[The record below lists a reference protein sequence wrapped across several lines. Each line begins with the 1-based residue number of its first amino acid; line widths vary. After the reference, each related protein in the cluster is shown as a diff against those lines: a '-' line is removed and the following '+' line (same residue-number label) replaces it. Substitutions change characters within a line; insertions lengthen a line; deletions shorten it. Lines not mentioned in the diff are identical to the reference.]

1 MTSDRITPESLRA
14 RKGGSPPITLLP
26 VYDAT
31 FARLL
36 DRAGIDILLVGDT
49 LGQLVQGRENPL
61 AVSVEDVIYHLQCV
75 GRAARRGLLVGD
87 MPFMSFQIS
96 PEEALRNAGKLVKEG
111 GARAVKLEGGER
123 IAETVNALTRAG
135 IPVIGHIGVQPQSML
150 ITGEM
155 RLSAG
160 KALEDIR
167 QLLRDA
173 RAIAEA
179 GAFAVVVEAVPREV
193 GKKVTESIPIPTL
206 GIGAGPDCDG
216 QVLVTHDLLGL
227 FTEFKPKFVK
237 RYAHLAETIEK
248 ALGEFL
254 ADVREKRFP
263 DEEHSYHLKDSSLLL
278 ELERLP

>member
-1 MTSDRITPESLRA
+1 
-14 RKGGSPPITLLP
+14 
-26 VYDAT
+26 
-31 FARLL
+31 
-36 DRAGIDILLVGDT
+36 
-49 LGQLVQGRENPL
+49 
-61 AVSVEDVIYHLQCV
+61 
-75 GRAARRGLLVGD
+75 
-87 MPFMSFQIS
+87 
-96 PEEALRNAGKLVKEG
+96 KEG